1 MSFLKKQSET
11 LGQIH
16 RLHVLTSV
24 YMFEIEANVVVVSFN
39 SFYGCNQSSRDL
51 ANYSVLQ
58 LFRLKVY
65 SRFSEMIE
73 KSPAVS

>member
-24 YMFEIEANVVVVSFN
+24 YMFEIIDIEHYKDEQP
-39 SFYGCNQSSRDL
+39 FYRS
-51 ANYSVLQ
+51 
-58 LFRLKVY
+58 
-65 SRFSEMIE
+65 
-73 KSPAVS
+73 